1 MSFDKSYQ
9 KKNLEIILRDLNSY
23 TNDEYARS
31 LLRLAFVVD
40 SEVIKED
47 EFKQDIVSLPDEI
60 LNILKRQA
68 NQKHEYINPNFLTTI
83 TAALEDYY
91 NIEDF
96 EVDKW
101 VEYMWGA

>member
-1 MSFDKSYQ
+1 MSFDKKYQ

-23 TNDEYARS
+23 KKDEYSRS
-31 LLRLAFVVD
+31 LLRLSLLVD
-40 SEVIKED
+40 SDVINED
-47 EFKQDIVSLPDEI
+47 EFNKDIVSLPDEI